1 MSVDNGYNHNNND
14 DDDDDDHNGNN
25 DGEDNDNDDRN
36 DNDLVTS
43 FKSFLKF
50 KIEGLF
56 PKWQFAKTTTS

>member
-1 MSVDNGYNHNNND
+1 MSVDNGYDDYND
-14 DDDDDDHNGNN
+14 DDDDDDDDD
-25 DGEDNDNDDRN
+25 DGDDNDDRN

-56 PKWQFAKTTTS
+56 PK